1 VSSLGHSNLRTTMQ
15 IYARVSPQMLGDAA
29 DTMEEKRLR
38 EYVRAPA
45 VLAPPATPAR
55 PGASSPRRCQL
66 APIGR
71 SGMPVRRSSPALLA
85 RARHPVCGDFLPL
98 CPPLFPAL
106 PWGQDRLP
114 LLSDDRANLGASV
127 ARCSGNPSLG
137 YTGRRRRSFLIAG
150 CIEHLNSWSYREK
163 Q

>member
-1 VSSLGHSNLRTTMQ
+1 MQ
-15 IYARVSPQMLGDAA
+15 IHVRVSLQMLGDAA
-29 DTMEEKRLR
+29 DTMEEKRSR

-71 SGMPVRRSSPALLA
+71 SGMPVRRSSPPLLA
-85 RARHPVCGDFLPL
+85 RARHPVCRDFLPL
-98 CPPLFPAL
+98 CPPLIPAL

-114 LLSDDRANLGASV
+114 YRRVHRALEFVVVPRKAV
-127 ARCSGNPSLG
+127 TPANPSGL
-137 YTGRRRRSFLIAG
+137 RL
-150 CIEHLNSWSYREK
+150 LNPPARNDHRP
-163 Q
+163 